1 MFGSGRPTI
10 LQVRRDGRLAGV
22 LPIARRNG
30 RSSSID
36 NWHSFLY
43 GPLAED
49 ADAAAELIEQ
59 AMRAGRMTVE
69 LGHLRSADAD
79 VAMGIAEKGG
89 FTVKRSVMQRSPY
102 VAISGTFEDHMAGR
116 ASRFTARLRQL
127 RRKLDKAGDVSFE
140 VHDGSAISTATGSES
155 LDTLL
160 AETFRVEGLGWKS
173 QNGTAIL
180 SDPRTAR
187 FYTEVARWAAREGLL
202 SIALLRLSG
211 RVIAAEYALVDGRS
225 HYGLKVGFDPEFRT
239 FGPGFILANELIARS
254 FDRGLETFEFTG
266 SATEEKMRWTDEVRE
281 IAHVRAFPATVA
293 GNVARLGRAG
303 VAATRRARTMT
314 GRLGNAPA
322 VAALRS
328 KVGARIG
335 HAGIGGAGTTPAV
348 VPAPTPPP
356 ERIDVPQQREKE
368 KVAKR

>member
-1 MFGSGRPTI
+1 M
-10 LQVRRDGRLAGV
+10 
-22 LPIARRNG
+22 LPIAQRNG
-30 RSSSID
+30 RTSSMD

-43 GPLAED
+43 GPIAED
-49 ADAAAELIEQ
+49 ADVAADLIAQ

-69 LGHLRSADAD
+69 LGHLRRAHAD
-79 VAMGIAEKGG
+79 VAMGIADDGG
-89 FTVKRSVMQRSPY
+89 FTVRHSVMQRSPY
-102 VAISGTFEDHMAGR
+102 IAISGSFEDHMAGR

-127 RRKLDKAGDVSFE
+127 RRKLDKAGEVTFE
-140 VHDGSAISTATGSES
+140 VHDAFGEDPGSLEP
-155 LDTLL
+155 LL
-160 AETFRVEGLGWKS
+160 AETFRVEGLGWKA

-187 FYTEVARWAAREGLL
+187 FYTDVARWAAREGLL
-202 SIALLRLSG
+202 SIALLRVSG
-211 RVIAAEYALVDGRS
+211 RAIAAEYALVDGRS

-254 FDRGLETFEFTG
+254 FERGLETFEFTG

-281 IAHVRAFPATVA
+281 IAHVRAYPATVA

-303 VAATRRARTMT
+303 IAATRRARTMT
-314 GRLGNAPA
+314 GRLSNAPA

-335 HAGIGGAGTTPAV
+335 GVGPAA
-348 VPAPTPPP
+348 VPAPTPSP
-356 ERIDVPQQREKE
+356 ERVDVPRQREEE